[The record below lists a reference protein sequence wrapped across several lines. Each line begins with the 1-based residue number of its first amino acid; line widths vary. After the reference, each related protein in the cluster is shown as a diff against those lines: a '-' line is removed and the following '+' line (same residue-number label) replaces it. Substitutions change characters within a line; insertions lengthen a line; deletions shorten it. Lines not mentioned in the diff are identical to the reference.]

1 MSAAGNDSR
10 SGIMADIV
18 STSPEITWLE
28 TTLQEVED
36 ALSVDQGNSI
46 KVKLVA
52 ACGDTH
58 QFRFPMQ
65 GTFPQLR
72 AKVFDSTGSMEEAFT
87 GVYYDEDGDSVSLF
101 RDCHFQE
108 LLRNSSLWLPRST
121 MKTKLESLS
130 GRSDNEM
137 NKRWFT
143 EMASSLHGS
152 HRLFI
157 SLSDLPERLSSF
169 IFIVDLGSHKEEFLN
184 NSWK

>member
-1 MSAAGNDSR
+1 
-10 SGIMADIV
+10 
-18 STSPEITWLE
+18 
-28 TTLQEVED
+28 
-36 ALSVDQGNSI
+36 
-46 KVKLVA
+46 
-52 ACGDTH
+52 
-58 QFRFPMQ
+58 MQ

-169 IFIVDLGSHKEEFLN
+169 IFIVDLVTIAKRLECAGQRRRTGRLHMPVHVGRCSVRLGGCREAASTVRAVRSVKIGRVGVVSTVDGDRQRPFG
-184 NSWK
+184 